1 MIETRYYLGPV
12 VVRMRRANDNLDVRV
27 ELPQALNGL
36 QAVPARRHAHID
48 ECHRVRLLLLER
60 LLDPR
65 HTLLT
70 LQGRVDL
77 ESRARRGPGR
87 LAQQQA
93 LGLQQLATAAGVAAQ
108 DLQKV
113 LVDRLVV
120 IHHEHSRSEVQ
131 GVTSH
136 VYSQEVSG
144 EVRERKLRR
153 SPDRDSRHATRRQS
167 PWQRVLRCVT
177 QSRDRSSWL

>member
-1 MIETRYYLGPV
+1 MIETRYHLRPV
-12 VVRMRRANDNLDVRV
+12 IVRMRRADDNLDVRV

-36 QAVPARRHAHID
+36 QAIPPGRHAHID
-48 ECHRVRLLLLER
+48 ECHRGRLLLLYR
-60 LLDPR
+60 LPDPP

-77 ESRARRGPGR
+77 ESRARRGRGL

-93 LGLQQLATAAGVAAQ
+93 FGRQQFSTAPGVAAQ

-113 LVDRLVV
+113 LVDRPVV
-120 IHHEHSRSEVQ
+120 IHDEYSRSDLQ
-131 GVTSH
+131 GVASH

-144 EVRERKLRR
+144 EVPERKLPR
-153 SPDRDSRHATRRQS
+153 SLDRDSRHEIGRA
-167 PWQRVLRCVT
+167 
-177 QSRDRSSWL
+177 